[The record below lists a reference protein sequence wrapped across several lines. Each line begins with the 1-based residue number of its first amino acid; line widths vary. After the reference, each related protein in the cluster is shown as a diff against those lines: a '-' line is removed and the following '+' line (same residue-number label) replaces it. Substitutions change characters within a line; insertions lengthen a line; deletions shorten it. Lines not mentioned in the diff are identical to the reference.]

1 MYYFNLKFSAPYF
14 IIGIC
19 YSSFSWFTVPENP
32 YLASS
37 QAFFWAPLS
46 RNISFSYTAF
56 RPTFSSLAAPH
67 KQEVHLKCCK
77 QASFYIKY
85 EASFTVALHEGVSTQ
100 PSHNGSQY
108 SKTSKRTI
116 NCKPLAVKQLFRLST
131 NLFNQRKTEPAT
143 HELWRPQVRADANR
157 VREKRLHQPK
167 QFTNRVSEEAG
178 TWWVISGRHCN
189 NDGVKWGE
197 REKANRECYYF
208 IIYRF
213 S

>member
-1 MYYFNLKFSAPYF
+1 MIHSPRKSVSCLIPGLF
-14 IIGIC
+14 
-19 YSSFSWFTVPENP
+19 
-32 YLASS
+32 
-37 QAFFWAPLS
+37 LS
-46 RNISFSYTAF
+46 PPFMSVAVWNISFSYTAF

-77 QASFYIKY
+77 LASFYIKY

-108 SKTSKRTI
+108 SKTSKQTM

-143 HELWRPQVRADANR
+143 HELCCSQVRADANH

-178 TWWVISGRHCN
+178 TWWVISRRHCD

-197 REKANRECYYF
+197 REKANGEWIISLF
-208 IIYRF
+208 IDFHRF
-213 S
+213 WW